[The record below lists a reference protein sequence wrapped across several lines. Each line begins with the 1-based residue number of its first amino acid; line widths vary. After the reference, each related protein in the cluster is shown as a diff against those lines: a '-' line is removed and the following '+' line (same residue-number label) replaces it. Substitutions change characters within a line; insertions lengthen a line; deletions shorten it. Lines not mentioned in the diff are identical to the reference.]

1 MLENPMNPPGA
12 VRKQKLP
19 FIPIAAQIV
28 LEGTQETLVFM
39 PSAWTASVRKT
50 IAFAQAYNDN
60 RVVLVPLL
68 DAATCDLTLAPL
80 ALAEHA
86 VLVDLLAV
94 NDCDQGATIRVCA
107 QTKLR
112 FCQLVKSQL
121 PELLVAEF
129 YLLSPPPAPTGV
141 TQLVYLEHLVALRH
155 LSPSFSSAKSQLAL
169 YRLNRC
175 AQVLIGNFTLK
186 YGFFVTDD
194 FSKKLNFL
202 MSYLE
207 ILAPERR
214 LGWPAG
220 PPPDH
225 NHAKVALL
233 QCEQMPPGLI
243 GVNPDWNPALSWRP
257 ALVQN
262 LIQTQTAKLLSLSSS
277 PLEALVIRKHLWW
290 LYVLPWKKIAVATKE
305 PTLLRQVLDARLYGL
320 ASVKKQLIALVTA
333 QNSNHSDSSEQLLS
347 PALVSPSLRCAVSH
361 ELFEPTAIVPEPSG
375 LITLV
380 GPLGLGQTTI
390 VKSLAA
396 ALGRPLVQIALTA
409 LRTPADITGQARY
422 HAAAQP
428 GCIITALRTAAVSNP
443 VVLLDGIDKLTT
455 APHDVKRALLMALDP
470 AARRHFWDH
479 FLGVEYDL
487 SGVLFVATAGD
498 FTAIDS
504 ELRPHLAPIY
514 LTAYSPLEK
523 VFIAKNHLMP
533 LLVRE
538 YGLNPEHF
546 CIDTETVRFIIRHY
560 SKQEPGVAQLHKV
573 LRRLAQRIATR
584 QAEPDP
590 PDVVVITRAN
600 LAKWLRD

>member
-1 MLENPMNPPGA
+1 M
-12 VRKQKLP
+12 
-19 FIPIAAQIV
+19 
-28 LEGTQETLVFM
+28 
-39 PSAWTASVRKT
+39 RKT

-243 GVNPDWNPALSWRP
+243 GVNPD
-257 ALVQN
+257 
-262 LIQTQTAKLLSLSSS
+262 
-277 PLEALVIRKHLWW
+277 
-290 LYVLPWKKIAVATKE
+290 
-305 PTLLRQVLDARLYGL
+305 
-320 ASVKKQLIALVTA
+320 
-333 QNSNHSDSSEQLLS
+333 
-347 PALVSPSLRCAVSH
+347 
-361 ELFEPTAIVPEPSG
+361 
-375 LITLV
+375 
-380 GPLGLGQTTI
+380 
-390 VKSLAA
+390 
-396 ALGRPLVQIALTA
+396 
-409 LRTPADITGQARY
+409 
-422 HAAAQP
+422 
-428 GCIITALRTAAVSNP
+428 
-443 VVLLDGIDKLTT
+443 
-455 APHDVKRALLMALDP
+455 
-470 AARRHFWDH
+470 
-479 FLGVEYDL
+479 
-487 SGVLFVATAGD
+487 
-498 FTAIDS
+498 
-504 ELRPHLAPIY
+504 
-514 LTAYSPLEK
+514 
-523 VFIAKNHLMP
+523 
-533 LLVRE
+533 
-538 YGLNPEHF
+538 
-546 CIDTETVRFIIRHY
+546 
-560 SKQEPGVAQLHKV
+560 
-573 LRRLAQRIATR
+573 
-584 QAEPDP
+584 
-590 PDVVVITRAN
+590 
-600 LAKWLRD
+600 